1 METERVREYLL
12 DFQKGELP
20 EFTERALKVDGTRK
34 IKSVI
39 GPRRAG
45 KTYFM
50 FQKIKEIIKSG
61 AKKENILYLNF
72 EDPRLIDVN
81 FKEIMDVVKVHWQL
95 YPFSTKGLL
104 HVFIDEP
111 QNVSSWEV
119 AARALH
125 DNGFDV
131 FLSGSSSKL
140 LSREIS
146 TSLRGRTLSYML
158 LPFSFKEFLKAKNA
172 NLDAGRLSSREK
184 SVLLSLLDEYL
195 EFGGFPEVVLEK
207 SRENKIRILNEYFNM
222 IVYRDV
228 IERHKVKNISLI
240 KWLIQSL
247 TSSFSKEFSVH
258 KVYLTIKSKGVK
270 VSKNTLYSYLSM
282 LEDSVF
288 AFFVPKFGYSVRKR
302 EFSINKAFLCDIGF
316 AKLVG
321 TSEDRSRKMENIVFL
336 ELERRRG
343 LMSSVG
349 YWKNQQ
355 QEEVDFV
362 IKTGMRAEQLIQVCS
377 DISSANVKK
386 REVRALVKAGK
397 ELKCRNMLVVTG
409 DYEGEEKYGGA
420 KIMFMPL
427 WKWLLS

>member
-1 METERVREYLL
+1 M
-12 DFQKGELP
+12 
-20 EFTERALKVDGTRK
+20 
-34 IKSVI
+34 
-39 GPRRAG
+39 
-45 KTYFM
+45 
-50 FQKIKEIIKSG
+50 
-61 AKKENILYLNF
+61 
-72 EDPRLIDVN
+72 
-81 FKEIMDVVKVHWQL
+81 
-95 YPFSTKGLL
+95 
-104 HVFIDEP
+104 
-111 QNVSSWEV
+111 
-119 AARALH
+119 
-125 DNGFDV
+125 
-131 FLSGSSSKL
+131 
-140 LSREIS
+140 
-146 TSLRGRTLSYML
+146 
-158 LPFSFKEFLKAKNA
+158 
-172 NLDAGRLSSREK
+172 LSSREK

-222 IVYRDV
+222 VVYRVV
-228 IERHKVKNISLI
+228 IERYNVKNISLI
-240 KWLIQSL
+240 KWFIQSL

-258 KVYLTIKSKGVK
+258 KVYLAIKSRGIK

-321 TSEDRSRKMENIVFL
+321 TSEDKGRKMENVVFL

-362 IKTGMRAEQLIQVCS
+362 IKTSMRVEQLIQVCS
-377 DISSANVKK
+377 DISSENVKK

-409 DYEGEEKYGGA
+409 DYEGEEKSDGV
-420 KIMFMPL
+420 KIRFMPL

>member
-50 FQKIKEIIKSG
+50 YQKIKEIIKSG
-61 AKKENILYLNF
+61 AKKENVLYLNF

-81 FKEIMDVVKVHWQL
+81 FKEIMDIVKVHWQL
-95 YPFSTKGLL
+95 YPSSTKGLL
-104 HVFIDEP
+104 RIFIDEP

-172 NLDAGRLSSREK
+172 DIDAGRLSSREK
-184 SVLLSLLDEYL
+184 SVLLSLLDEYM

-228 IERHKVKNISLI
+228 IERYKVKNVSLI

-288 AFFVPKFGYSVRKR
+288 AFFVPKFVYSVRKR
-302 EFSINKAFLCDIGF
+302 EFSINKTFLCDIGF

-321 TSEDRSRKMENIVFL
+321 TTEDKGRKMENVVFL

-343 LMSSVG
+343 LISSIG

-362 IKTGMRAEQLIQVCS
+362 INTGRRVEQLIQVCS
-377 DISSANVKK
+377 DISSTDVKK
-386 REVRALVKAGK
+386 RELRALVKAGK
-397 ELKCRNMLVVTG
+397 ELKCKNMLVVTG
-409 DYEGEEKYGGA
+409 DYEGEEKSGGA
-420 KIMFMPL
+420 KIRFMPL
-427 WKWLLS
+427 WKWLL

>member
-20 EFTERALKVDGTRK
+20 EFTERALKVDGKRK

-72 EDPRLIDVN
+72 EDTRLIDVN

-119 AARALH
+119 ATRALH

-146 TSLRGRTLSYML
+146 TSLRGRTLSY
-158 LPFSFKEFLKAKNA
+158 
-172 NLDAGRLSSREK
+172 
-184 SVLLSLLDEYL
+184 
-195 EFGGFPEVVLEK
+195 
-207 SRENKIRILNEYFNM
+207 
-222 IVYRDV
+222 
-228 IERHKVKNISLI
+228 
-240 KWLIQSL
+240 
-247 TSSFSKEFSVH
+247 
-258 KVYLTIKSKGVK
+258 
-270 VSKNTLYSYLSM
+270 
-282 LEDSVF
+282 
-288 AFFVPKFGYSVRKR
+288 
-302 EFSINKAFLCDIGF
+302 
-316 AKLVG
+316 
-321 TSEDRSRKMENIVFL
+321 
-336 ELERRRG
+336 
-343 LMSSVG
+343 
-349 YWKNQQ
+349 
-355 QEEVDFV
+355 
-362 IKTGMRAEQLIQVCS
+362 
-377 DISSANVKK
+377 
-386 REVRALVKAGK
+386 
-397 ELKCRNMLVVTG
+397 
-409 DYEGEEKYGGA
+409 
-420 KIMFMPL
+420 
-427 WKWLLS
+427 